1 MASPVEMCPHTG
13 KVLRDPI
20 MISLTFFTLIFIIT
34 ISLACAQPWKVP
46 SGLHRGRRVR
56 DTEPPAVSD
65 CLVTYQAFQPNM
77 DFFKEKLAEITVDK
91 CSQGRAGH
99 KKKQRRNKKRKNKRK
114 NKRKKGKRNPSK
126 SKKLKKP
133 KNSRKTRKL
142 PDRKRKRKKI
152 HRELRTFRR
161 WKSLMS
167 GRAREGKPSSPAA
180 QRALTSLWSDLLEAG
195 PHWKNILRDL
205 QHLQQH
211 NTTSL
216 PALPSHSQHSLRS
229 E

>member
-1 MASPVEMCPHTG
+1 MCSYYSHFAVPGGVRLGVHA
-13 KVLRDPI
+13 
-20 MISLTFFTLIFIIT
+20 LTSRGFDQDNFVRVVDFIDEAVT
-34 ISLACAQPWKVP
+34 IA
-46 SGLHRGRRVR
+46 
-56 DTEPPAVSD
+56 
-65 CLVTYQAFQPNM
+65 
-77 DFFKEKLAEITVDK
+77 KEV
-91 CSQGRAGH
+91 Q
-99 KKKQRRNKKRKNKRK
+99 
-114 NKRKKGKRNPSK
+114 SK

-152 HRELRTFRR
+152 QRELRTFRR

-167 GRAREGKPSSPAA
+167 GRAREGEPSSPAA

-229 E
+229 K

>member
-91 CSQGRAGH
+91 CSHGRAGQ

-167 GRAREGKPSSPAA
+167 GRAGQPLTSPAA
-180 QRALTSLWSDLLEAG
+180 QRAVTSLWSDLLEAG
-195 PHWKNILRDL
+195 PQWKNILRDL
-205 QHLQQH
+205 QHLQHQ
-211 NTTSL
+211 NSSL
-216 PALPSHSQHSLRS
+216 PLPSHSQHSLRS

>member
-1 MASPVEMCPHTG
+1 
-13 KVLRDPI
+13 

-56 DTEPPAVSD
+56 DIKPPASD

-91 CSQGRAGH
+91 CSQSKAGT
-99 KKKQRRNKKRKNKRK
+99 KKNKRRQRNKKKNKK
-114 NKRKKGKRNPSK
+114 KKRKRKPKK
-126 SKKLKKP
+126 SKKPKKP
-133 KNSRKTRKL
+133 KNRSKTRKL
-142 PDRKRKRKKI
+142 PERKRKRKKI
-152 HRELRTFRR
+152 YRELRTFRR

-167 GRAREGKPSSPAA
+167 GRAREPLADPAA
-180 QRALTSLWSDLLEAG
+180 QRAVTSLWSDLLEAG
-195 PHWKNILRDL
+195 PQWRNILGDL
-205 QHLQQH
+205 QNQ
-211 NTTSL
+211 NTSL
-216 PALPSHSQHSLRS
+216 PLPSHTHHSLRS